1 MHAPVLPRERIR
13 GLKRAEYEQ
22 LVESGAIR
30 EDERVELLYGAIV
43 RMSPQGHAHHYAIMQ
58 LTDLLVAPLKGRAR
72 VCIQLP
78 IALSEDSEPEPDVS
92 VVPFGD
98 YADHIPTEAFLII
111 EVADTSLQDDQTTKR
126 HLYAAAG
133 VPEYWIVDV
142 IHQVIEAHRKPIE
155 GDYTISTRHLPGET
169 LAIPG
174 FSNVILPV
182 AELFARR

>member
-1 MHAPVLPRERIR
+1 MHAPAIPRERIR

-22 LVESGAIR
+22 LVESGAIA
-30 EDERVELLYGAIV
+30 EDERVELLFGAIV

-78 IALSEDSEPEPDVS
+78 IALSDDSEPEPDVA

-98 YADHIPTEAFLII
+98 YADHIPTQALLII
-111 EVADTSLQDDQTTKR
+111 EVADTSLQDDQSTRR

-142 IHQVIEAHRKPIE
+142 VHRVIETHRKLME
-155 GDYTISTRHLPGET
+155 GDYTVITRHVPGET

-174 FSNVILPV
+174 FSEIVLPV
-182 AELFARR
+182 GELFARS